1 MVLWSTS
8 ELPASSACVSPVA
21 VLSDALLAVYCV
33 LRELPGETFG
43 GEMPERERY
52 AQMGALLVVLDA
64 ANAEVEALAP
74 EREAGARPGS
84 E

>member
-1 MVLWSTS
+1 
-8 ELPASSACVSPVA
+8 
-21 VLSDALLAVYCV
+21 
-33 LRELPGETFG
+33 
-43 GEMPERERY
+43 MPERERY